1 MSRVYAPVSGTVNP
15 IEQSTDAVFS
25 SKMLGNGVVISPTNG
40 EVHAP
45 CDGVVSA
52 LFPDGHAFVID
63 TGSMQVM
70 VHIGVDT
77 VKLNGEGFRV
87 VRAVGDR
94 VCMGDLV
101 VEADLDFIASCGY
114 STEVMVVVL
123 EKADIA
129 ELHCRYGAAVAIGD
143 ELFVPSM

>member
-1 MSRVYAPVSGTVNP
+1 MSRVYAPVSGIVNP
-15 IEQSTDAVFS
+15 IEQSTDVVFS
-25 SKMLGNGVVISPTNG
+25 TKMLGNGVVIAPTNG
-40 EVHAP
+40 KVHAP
-45 CDGVVSA
+45 CEGVVSA

-63 TGSMQVM
+63 TGNMQVM

-101 VEADLDFIASCGY
+101 VEADLDFIASRGY
-114 STEVMVVVL
+114 STEVMVVAL

-129 ELHCRYGAAVAIGD
+129 ELYCRLGMAVAVRD
-143 ELFVPSM
+143 ELFDPSM